1 MKPLALAAVT
11 AATLLLG
18 AGRADAASFLGSL
31 DPSATPDGWACEAC
45 PAGETMGFRQF
56 ALRGAIVETP
66 EDGVLVSAD
75 VFAKRLSGIESP
87 RIAVLRPDRDGVN
100 LEVVDSAPITVTSA
114 EGELVQA
121 GDLHL
126 AVERGD
132 AVGLLFRAGEVDLGV
147 RERPR
152 PDGAVQWFTT
162 PCDPCGSD
170 GGTGVELLFD
180 ATVEPDVD
188 TDGMGD
194 ETQDDDGGGLGF
206 DWVDDWFAD
215 YDAGDELDAPA
226 PRVAPDARPARPRPP
241 QRAAHRPEGRAG
253 ERLGHAA
260 RQPPDRR
267 GPVHDH
273 PHRRGPRAPR
283 RARPCAPHLDRRGE
297 AAQAPAD
304 QGRRRLLP
312 PPIDPGTPHALRS
325 SVIPGWTS
333 RISTP

>member
-100 LEVVDSAPITVTSA
+100 LQVVDSAPITVTSA

-215 YDAGDELDAPA
+215 YDAGEELDAPA
-226 PRVAPDARPARPRPP
+226 PRVAPTLALLDLGRRSALLTVPKAGRVNVSVTLPANRRTGAGPFTTILTG
-241 QRAAHRPEGRAG
+241 EGRARRAG
-253 ERLGHAA
+253 RVRVRLTSTGAA
-260 RQPPDRR
+260 KL
-267 GPVHDH
+267 GKH
-273 PHRRGPRAPR
+273 PRTKVVVAYFPR
-283 RARPCAPHLDRRGE
+283 RSTLELLMRSARL
-297 AAQAPAD
+297 
-304 QGRRRLLP
+304 
-312 PPIDPGTPHALRS
+312 
-325 SVIPGWTS
+325 
-333 RISTP
+333 